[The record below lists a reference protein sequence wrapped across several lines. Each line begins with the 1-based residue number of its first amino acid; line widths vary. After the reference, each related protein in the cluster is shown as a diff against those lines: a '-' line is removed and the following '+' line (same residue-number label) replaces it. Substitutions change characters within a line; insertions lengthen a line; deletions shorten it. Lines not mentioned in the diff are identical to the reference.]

1 MVRFV
6 SRSAR
11 IGSPLSLLVGAVLL
25 NGAAGALAAGTMLG
39 PADLSGFLSYDYRAL
54 SENDGADR
62 VSHLVSGTVKTAT
75 YLWQPWLAT
84 TDLSLTLTQDSSSYD
99 NAQISDST
107 SSQILTG
114 NLGLN
119 LFPRSKAPFTARL
132 QRYDSRINRERVG
145 GAPITFTGV
154 DYSATYLSLKQ
165 VYMKESGD
173 RYQARLDL
181 NSWDSSSGS
190 RYDEQSLGLDVD
202 VRRAGQRFTV
212 RGGYDVTDYS
222 DSDRKNK
229 SLVMDVT
236 HNYYPKRHFRLD
248 SKVTVYDYDRSFLDP
263 SSDDTRLSQTSIVQA
278 SSFAFWRPQNSKWTI
293 SGGARVSTTRGTEE
307 GVSNY
312 PGSGADSDQ
321 TQLSVNAGMFYQ
333 ASQYLRFDGN
343 ASYTQQSLD
352 SSEAADSVSN
362 RYVRSR
368 LGMLYSS
375 KWYHF
380 SDFMYQWY
388 GDGSLEF
395 NVDPVTT
402 TQYLDAG
409 VGHNLNRTWWPV
421 ERTTPGSLRFNFNQ
435 AVIFSA
441 ASGEYK
447 LDNPLEASIYE
458 RDLTAHKL
466 NHSASLAF
474 DSKFWNGDMLAQLTL
489 SDSREVGDLDSAYQL
504 INFQFNSTQRL
515 GGKSS
520 LSGNVTLQQ
529 VLSEYDEVI
538 RYSGFDAATN
548 QNVVPGQVVTR
559 KRDTITGTASLRFE
573 HSRMFG
579 VPRLR
584 FHSNFMISQISTE
597 GAVDRQDWDS
607 ALSYSIGKLETSLS
621 YRLTDT
627 DGRNYDLL
635 YFRVMRR
642 F

>member
-1 MVRFV
+1 MGV
-6 SRSAR
+6 
-11 IGSPLSLLVGAVLL
+11 VLL
-25 NGAAGALAAGTMLG
+25 NGAAGALAADAVLG
-39 PADLSGFLSYDYRAL
+39 PVDLSGFLSYDYRAL
-54 SENDGADR
+54 SEDDGVDR
-62 VSHLVSGTVKTAT
+62 VSHLVSGTVNTAT

-84 TDLSLTLTQDSSSYD
+84 TDLSLTLTQDRSSYD
-99 NAQISDST
+99 DAQISDYT
-107 SSQILTG
+107 RSQILTG
-114 NLGLN
+114 NFGLN

-132 QRYDSRINRERVG
+132 QRYDSRINREQVG
-145 GAPITFTGV
+145 GTPITFAGV

-165 VYMKESGD
+165 VYLKESGD
-173 RYQARLDL
+173 RYQARFDL

-202 VRRAGQRFTV
+202 VRRPGQRFTM

-229 SLVMDVT
+229 SLVVDLT
-236 HNYYPKRHFRLD
+236 HNYYPQRHFRLD

-293 SGGARVSTTRGTEE
+293 SGGARVSTTQGTED
-307 GVSNY
+307 GLS
-312 PGSGADSDQ
+312 GDTDSGADSAQ
-321 TQLSVNAGMFYQ
+321 TQFSANAGMFYQ
-333 ASQYLRFDGN
+333 ASQYLRFDGS
-343 ASYTQQSLD
+343 ASYTQQSLE
-352 SSEAADSVSN
+352 SSEATDSVSN

-395 NVDPVTT
+395 NVDPATT

-409 VGHNLNRTWWPV
+409 VGHNLNRTWWPI

-447 LDNPLEASIYE
+447 LDDPLEASIYE
-458 RDLTAHKL
+458 QDMTAHKL

-474 DSKFWNGDMLAQLTL
+474 DSQFWNGDVLAQLTL
-489 SDSREVGDLDSAYQL
+489 SDSREIGDLDSAYQL
-504 INFQFNSTQRL
+504 VNLQFNSTQRL

-559 KRDTITGTASLRFE
+559 ERDTTTGTASLRFD

-584 FHSNFMISQISTE
+584 FYSNFMISQISTE